1 MSARN
6 MLNALISGTHDPEI
20 LAELAKGTLRKTLTE
35 SARAAA
41 RTKQTYLS
49 ERYRRLAAR
58 RGDKKAIVAIS
69 HEILT
74 AAFHMLQT
82 GELYREQ
89 GADTLRAHD
98 QDRIRRRAIAQLEKL
113 GHKVTIEPLQQAA

>member
-1 MSARN
+1 VPGQNESAGKRK
-6 MLNALISGTHDPEI
+6 SGKTR
-20 LAELAKGTLRKTLTE
+20 KGSKWLRKTLLE

-41 RTKQTYLS
+41 RTKETYLS

-58 RGDKKAIVAIS
+58 RGDKKATVAIC

-74 AAFHMLQT
+74 ACWHMLTT

-89 GADTLRAHD
+89 GADTLRQHD

-113 GHKVTIEPLQQAA
+113 GHKVILEELPKAA

>member
-1 MSARN
+1 MCPGQNESAGKRK
-6 MLNALISGTHDPEI
+6 SGK
-20 LAELAKGTLRKTLTE
+20 ARKGSPWLRATLTE

-41 RTKQTYLS
+41 RTKETYLA

-58 RGDKKAIVAIS
+58 RGDKKAIIAIC

-74 AAFHMLQT
+74 ACWHMLST

-89 GADTLRAHD
+89 GADFLRQRDH
-98 QDRIRRRAIAQLEKL
+98 DRIRRHAISQLEKL
-113 GHKVTIEPLQQAA
+113 GLKVTIHPQPEAA